1 MTSVTERQAV
11 LALLNKACESGARL
25 GPACAQIGLS
35 ERTVQRWQRP
45 SSGDEGGNE
54 DGGEGDLRASAHRV
68 ATPPPN
74 RLSEAERQAA
84 LALLNS
90 EEFKDLPPSQV
101 VPRLADQGRYVASES
116 TLYRLLRGAGQLTHR
131 RTERAPQQRSRPRA
145 LVASRPDQIY
155 CWDIT
160 YLPTEVRG
168 SYFYLYLFVDL
179 FSRKIVGWQV
189 YDSESADRASQL
201 LTDIC
206 ARQKIARQQLTVHSD
221 NGAPMKGEAM
231 LATLQRLGV
240 AASRSRPAVSNDNP
254 FSEALFRT
262 LKYRP
267 QLPVKPLQS
276 LLQARRWV
284 TQLVHWYNE
293 EHRHSAIGFVTPHQR
308 HAQLDPSLLKGRAA
322 VYEAT
327 RNRHPSRWS
336 GPTRN
341 WTHVTVVHLN
351 PEKPTN
357 PNVLPVRKTA

>member
-1 MTSVTERQAV
+1 MSSLSERR
-11 LALLNKACESGARL
+11 ALLVLLAEACDAGARL
-25 GPACAQIGLS
+25 RPACAQIGLS

-45 SSGDEGGNE
+45 AAGE
-54 DGGEGDLRASAHRV
+54 DGDLRASTRRV

-74 RLSEAERQAA
+74 RLSDTERQAA

-90 EEFKDLPPSQV
+90 DEFKDLAPSQI
-101 VPRLADQGRYVASES
+101 VPRLADQGRFLASES

-131 RTERAPQQRSRPRA
+131 RAERAPQQRSRPRA
-145 LVASRPDQIY
+145 LAATRPDQIY
-155 CWDIT
+155 CWDIS

-168 SYFYLYLFVDL
+168 IYFYLYLFVDL

-189 YDSESADRASQL
+189 YDSESAERAGQL

-206 ARQKIARQQLTVHSD
+206 ARQQIAPQQLTLHSD

-240 AASRSRPAVSNDNP
+240 AGSRSRPAVSNDNP

-267 QLPVKPLQS
+267 RLPVKPLQS

-284 TQLVHWYNE
+284 TQLVHWYNH
-293 EHRHSAIGFVTPHQR
+293 EHRHSAIGFVTPHER
-308 HAQLDPSLLKGRAA
+308 HLQIDRLLLTNRAA
-322 VYEAT
+322 VYAAA
-327 RNRHPSRWS
+327 RDRHPRRWS
-336 GPTRN
+336 GTTRN
-341 WTHVTVVHLN
+341 WTRIETVHLN
-351 PEKPTN
+351 PEKPTDQTIPFN
-357 PNVLPVRKTA
+357 RKAA